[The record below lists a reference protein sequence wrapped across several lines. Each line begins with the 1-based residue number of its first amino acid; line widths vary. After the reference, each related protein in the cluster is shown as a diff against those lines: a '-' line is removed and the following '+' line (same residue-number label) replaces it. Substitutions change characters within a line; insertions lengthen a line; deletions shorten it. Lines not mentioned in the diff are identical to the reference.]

1 MSDDFRTSP
10 AWSGDH
16 CAPEDL
22 SALLDGEVAGRA
34 AAEIEAHLAS
44 CESCRFRRE
53 QLAEVRGLVAAL
65 VSPAPAGAAAA
76 AVALAVDG
84 SREGAAAPGG
94 VEAGGEVVRLRRRQ
108 HRIRVAGIA
117 AAILLA
123 AGGVSG
129 IVVAAGRGGT
139 ASSAPTAA
147 HGAGADRSSPGLAEK
162 SPPPPAGAPVQL
174 RGSKDQFGPP
184 LASLAPSDVEG
195 IGVRPGPGGTF
206 TATITLRRAHS
217 LTRSAAAVLATG
229 AAAVLSGRLTGT
241 VHVLSGRLIEITGLT
256 KSASAELKHL
266 LG

>member
-94 VEAGGEVVRLRRRQ
+94 VEAGGEVVRLRRR

-129 IVVAAGRGGT
+129 SWWRPAERHCFERAHSGPRGR
-139 ASSAPTAA
+139 
-147 HGAGADRSSPGLAEK
+147 ADRSSPGLAEK
-162 SPPPPAGAPVQL
+162 SL
-174 RGSKDQFGPP
+174 RPLPELQCNSGGRKTSSGPP
-184 LASLAPSDVEG
+184 CEPCPKRRG
-195 IGVRPGPGGTF
+195 RHRRPAGPGGTF

-241 VHVLSGRLIEITGLT
+241 VHVCPA
-256 KSASAELKHL
+256 ASSRSPASPRVPQPS
-266 LG
+266 